1 MPQIGYICPDRGCI
15 KFEDCLQKCRLGE
28 RCVSTPTLRALS
40 VQRTWTGLP
49 STTQLLS
56 GTRYSLL
63 KIIKDYYED
72 IQNLSFILLGNKTHK
87 SLEDNDTEGTAEI
100 EFKDKTQSGIADYY
114 DATEKTLWDYK
125 TSGAFKVHK
134 ALGMRKKKVNDP
146 TGEIYTRSGSGY
158 KKGDIKK
165 ITIWDKIP
173 EMADKWEWTLQTN
186 RYAIWLEDS
195 NRPVEKIKI
204 EVILRD
210 GGTMSAR
217 NYGIEKKIEV
227 IDIPILNREYVLH
240 YFERKRK
247 MLILA
252 IALSWAPRCNNVDSW
267 DGRKCLNYCPVSN
280 FCKEMS
286 NEHSAIVRF
295 QEMEPEILI

>member
-1 MPQIGYICPDRGCI
+1 MAMIGFYCPNNEKV
-15 KFEDCLQKCRLGE
+15 KFNECLKKCKMNN
-28 RCVSTPTLRALS
+28 RCVSLPTIRALC
-40 VQRTWTGLP
+40 VQRKWTGLP

-56 GTRYSLL
+56 GTRYALL

-125 TSGAFKVHK
+125 TSGAFKVYK
-134 ALGMRKKKVNDP
+134 ALGMRKKKVDDP
-146 TGEIYTRSGSGY
+146 TGERYTRSGSGY
-158 KKGDIKK
+158 KKGEIKK
-165 ITIWDKIP
+165 ITVWDKIP
-173 EMADKWEWTLQTN
+173 EMADKWEWTLQSN

-204 EVILRD
+204 EAIIRD
-210 GGTMSAR
+210 GGTMAAR
-217 NYGIEKKIEV
+217 NYGIENKIE
-227 IDIPILNREYVLH
+227 IIEIPILNRDYVLS

-247 MLILA
+247 MLLLA
-252 IALSWAPRCNNVDSW
+252 IALSWAPICDNIENW
-267 DGRKCLNYCPVSN
+267 DKRKCSGYCPVKQW
-280 FCKEMS
+280 CDEMPG
-286 NEHSAIVRF
+286 EHSAENRF
-295 QEMEPEILI
+295 KELLPEILC

>member
-1 MPQIGYICPDRGCI
+1 MGQIGFKCLDGNNVLF
-15 KFEDCLQKCRLGE
+15 KDCLKKCRLGE
-28 RCVSTPTLRALS
+28 RCVSTPTVRALS
-40 VQRTWTGLP
+40 IQRKWTGLP

-56 GTRYSLL
+56 GTRYALL
-63 KIIKDYYED
+63 KIIKNYYED

-114 DATEKTLWDYK
+114 DASEKTLWDYK

-134 ALGMRKKKVNDP
+134 ALGMRKKKINDP
-146 TGEIYTRSGSGY
+146 TGARYTRSGNGY
-158 KKGDIKK
+158 KKGEIKK
-165 ITIWDKIP
+165 IAVWDKIP

-217 NYGIEKKIEV
+217 NYGIEKKIE
-227 IDIPILNREYVLH
+227 IIEIPILNRDYILH

-247 MLILA
+247 MLMLA
-252 IALSWAPRCNNVDSW
+252 IALSWAPICNDIDSW
-267 DGRKCLNYCPVSN
+267 NGKKCDGFCPV
-280 FCKEMS
+280 KEWCDKMPI
-286 NEHSAIVRF
+286 EQYAIERF
-295 QEMEPEILI
+295 QKLEPEILA